1 MPNTVI
7 VTREE
12 PIAVVQINRP
22 EVRNALNDEVMSEL
36 VAATRRLDDDE
47 AIRCIIITGDDKAF
61 CAGADIKEEFVKA
74 TPVSM
79 LARDLT
85 SQWEALR
92 KIRTPLVAAVSG
104 YALGGGCELA
114 MICDVIVA
122 SETARF
128 GQPEINLGIIPG
140 AGGTQRLTRTV
151 GKYVANE
158 IILTGRFVNAAEA
171 EAMGLAAQVYPAA
184 SWLDDAKTLARTIAE
199 KPPVAARLATEAVD
213 LALNSTPD
221 ARLEFEREA
230 FYLLSAGQDLDARLG
245 TIEKGGD
252 LRLGDELRRR
262 SPPVIATI
270 RTMRKPVVA
279 AVNGVAAGAGLGL
292 AVACDVRVAAASASF
307 RAAWGR
313 VGLVPDAGSAFFLPR
328 LLGWGRALD
337 MVLTGDPVSADAALS
352 YGLATRVWPDDQFA
366 AKWRE
371 DAQTPAPGAT
381 QAVALTQEGV
391 NAAMA
396 RGFSEILEIE
406 AALQD
411 PAGPTAGYAPWG
423 EGCVA
428 P

>member
-12 PIAVVQINRP
+12 PIAVVRINRP

-47 AIRCIIITGDDKAF
+47 AIRCIVITGDDKAF

-79 LARDLT
+79 LAHDLT

-92 KIRTPLVAAVSG
+92 HIRTPLVAAVSG

-171 EAMGLAAQVYPAA
+171 KAIGLAAQVYPAA
-184 SWLDDAKTLARTIAE
+184 TWLEDAKALARTIAE

-213 LALNSTPD
+213 LAWNSTLD
-221 ARLEFEREA
+221 AGLEFERKA
-230 FYLLSAGQDLDARLG
+230 FYLLF
-245 TIEKGGD
+245 
-252 LRLGDELRRR
+252 
-262 SPPVIATI
+262 AT
-270 RTMRKPVVA
+270 
-279 AVNGVAAGAGLGL
+279 
-292 AVACDVRVAAASASF
+292 
-307 RAAWGR
+307 
-313 VGLVPDAGSAFFLPR
+313 
-328 LLGWGRALD
+328 
-337 MVLTGDPVSADAALS
+337 
-352 YGLATRVWPDDQFA
+352 
-366 AKWRE
+366 E
-371 DAQTPAPGAT
+371 DKK
-381 QAVALTQEGV
+381 EGV
-391 NAAMA
+391 DAFVNKRKAVFKG
-396 RGFSEILEIE
+396 R
-406 AALQD
+406 
-411 PAGPTAGYAPWG
+411 
-423 EGCVA
+423 
-428 P
+428 